1 MTVKEIL
8 TKQRL
13 EQDIRKWERVIAAT
27 ANPAPLL
34 YQLKRA
40 QKRLQS
46 FLVSVDSSVDSP
58 A

>member
-8 TKQRL
+8 TKQQL
-13 EQDIRKWERVIAAT
+13 EQQVRKWERVIATT

-40 QKRLQS
+40 QKRLKS
-46 FLVSVDSSVDSP
+46 FLATVDS
-58 A
+58 AA

>member
-8 TKQRL
+8 VKQRL
-13 EQDIRKWERVIAAT
+13 EQEVKKWERVIANT

-40 QKRLQS
+40 QKRLKS
-46 FLVSVDSSVDSP
+46 FLISVDSP